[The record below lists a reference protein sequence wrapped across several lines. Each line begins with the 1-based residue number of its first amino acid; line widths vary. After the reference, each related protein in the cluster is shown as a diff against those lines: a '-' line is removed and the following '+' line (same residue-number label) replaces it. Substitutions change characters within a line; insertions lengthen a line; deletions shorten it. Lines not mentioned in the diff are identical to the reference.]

1 VSVLLAD
8 GPAMYLGGS
17 IMTFAL
23 PYAAFIVIA
32 TALFFLFR
40 AKHHNPRLKYMSPEV
55 VTSVETRE
63 PGPVPAPAAKAPA
76 TPAAAAA
83 TETVVPEAV
92 PAETEVAEAK
102 AEGQVIDSETEGKEG
117 TE

>member
-1 VSVLLAD
+1 MSALPVAD

-32 TALFFLFR
+32 TALYFIFR
-40 AKHHNPRLKYMSPEV
+40 AKHHNPRLKYMAPEV
-55 VTSVETRE
+55 VTSVGTRE
-63 PGPVPAPAAKAPA
+63 PGPIPAPAPK
-76 TPAAAAA
+76 AAAAS
-83 TETVVPEAV
+83 ETVTPEAA
-92 PAETEVAEAK
+92 PPETEKAEAK
-102 AEGQVIDSETEGKEG
+102 AEGEVIDSETEGKEG

>member
-1 VSVLLAD
+1 
-8 GPAMYLGGS
+8 MYLGGS

-32 TALFFLFR
+32 TALFFMFR
-40 AKHHNPRLKYMSPEV
+40 AKHHGPRLKYMSPEI

-63 PGPVPAPAAKAPA
+63 PGPVPAPAARAAAAPA
-76 TPAAAAA
+76 TA
-83 TETVVPEAV
+83 VPEAV